1 MQLNINN
8 RINTVK
14 FKLTVWIYCYIW
26 YFSNQI
32 ASQLWDG
39 YESSSSEFL
48 SLVWFVS
55 HTSLF
60 CSLHGTAKP
69 LFPQCGV
76 RSLVPYLTKWH
87 HHYQGYFFFLP
98 ETKTQCA
105 EITCQYLDWCGHPNI
120 VWGIIFEI
128 RNQIKISCKKTFGP
142 SRAYLQIHG
151 WITQHC
157 RHSSRRRII

>member
-87 HHYQGYFFFLP
+87 HHYQGYFFFFFTWDKDTVCWNHLSVFRLMWP
-98 ETKTQCA
+98 SKYSLGD
-105 EITCQYLDWCGHPNI
+105 YLWN
-120 VWGIIFEI
+120 
-128 RNQIKISCKKTFGP
+128 
-142 SRAYLQIHG
+142 
-151 WITQHC
+151 
-157 RHSSRRRII
+157 